1 LRLIDTMIFRYFHAV
16 GLLGE
21 MLRLAKIAIT
31 TAVRREIKRKWADIA
46 ETVEQALADERIAL
60 CDFDPNSGPESVLYF
75 KYWHVEGFG
84 EGEAASMA
92 VAFARGYTFVSH
104 DLEAAEKMRG
114 LGVNVMDWQDLVEE
128 LRGGGLISV
137 AQSEEA
143 KRKIQAMMRGR

>member
-1 LRLIDTMIFRYFHAV
+1 MRLIDTMIFRYFHAV

-21 MLRLAKIAIT
+21 MLRLPKIAIT
-31 TAVRREIKRKWADIA
+31 TAVRREINRKWADVTQ
-46 ETVEQALADERIAL
+46 TVEQALCDGRIAL
-60 CDFDPNSGPESVLYF
+60 CDFDPNRGPECVLYF

-92 VAFARGYTFVSH
+92 VAFARSYAFVSH

-143 KRKIQAMMRGR
+143 KRKIQAMMKGR